1 VPKNST
7 RTSRKISEIGF
18 KDRPTLRLNVA
29 DLMAWRHLLLYT
41 ALPLAYIVTGWL
53 GLLLA
58 APPGYATAIFVPAG
72 IAVTATFVA
81 GAAALPGTFVGSFL
95 LNLWIGYLIAGR
107 LDLTQ
112 ITAALVIAAA
122 SATQAAIGGTA
133 LRSATG
139 YPVPFDNAS
148 DILIFLLLAP
158 IFCLTSATIS
168 LGGLWMLG
176 AVELHELPMN
186 WETWWVGD
194 TLGVLVALPL
204 MIILGGETLTRW
216 RS

>member
-1 VPKNST
+1 LQLK
-7 RTSRKISEIGF
+7 
-18 KDRPTLRLNVA
+18 VA
-29 DLMAWRHLLLYT
+29 NLMTWRQLFLYT

-58 APPGYATAIFVPAG
+58 APPGYATTIFVPAG

-107 LDLTQ
+107 LNLTQ
-112 ITAALVIAAA
+112 IIAALVIAAA

-139 YPVPFDNAS
+139 YPVPFDKAS
-148 DILIFLLLAP
+148 DILAFLLLTP

-176 AVELHELPMN
+176 AVELHELPTN

-194 TLGVLVALPL
+194 TLGVLVALPPML
-204 MIILGGETLTRW
+204 ILGGEPLTRW